1 MRRVWHRGTDAEGA
15 SAAGVERISA
25 ARAHLREYGVIA
37 ALEALRHPK
46 SRTGILLRGHRASPR
61 RDGRGGR
68 LYVGLVGWIVFA
80 SLFVFSSGALR
91 AEPRGEKSDKSKTG
105 ISAVRWAEGN
115 PGCTFSRT
123 DDGRYHY
130 GMWSG
135 DVGVTLSVDA
145 QELEK
150 VHRRREPFFSA
161 RLEVRYR
168 GQGTLDLETE
178 HISLEFVKHFQVVQP
193 ALDPDGFVQKMQND
207 TDALDHETAREVEKH
222 PEKKEEK
229 EAFVR
234 AFQKDA
240 AELLEFVSKNSLRP
254 GRLSPSNAEIGGW
267 IFFSTSSKWIGGW
280 KKQEEFIL
288 RLPLDGKVFE
298 FPFKL
303 PPKPGE
309 VMLRK
314 RD

>member
-1 MRRVWHRGTDAEGA
+1 MPPLRGWSSADF
-15 SAAGVERISA
+15 AAGR
-25 ARAHLREYGVIA
+25 
-37 ALEALRHPK
+37 
-46 SRTGILLRGHRASPR
+46 RASPSR
-61 RDGRGGR
+61 HGRGG
-68 LYVGLVGWIVFA
+68 GLHMRPLRDSEGGGLHISFIGWVVFA
-80 SLFVFSSGALR
+80 FLCVFSSGGLR
-91 AEPRGEKSDKSKTG
+91 AEPRGDKSKTG
-105 ISAVRWAEGN
+105 IPAVLWAEGN

-150 VHRRREPFFSA
+150 VHRRREPFFGA

-168 GQGTLDLETE
+168 GQGTLDFDTE
-178 HISLEFVKHFQVVQP
+178 HLSLEFVKHFQVVQP
-193 ALDPDGFVQKMQND
+193 AVDPDGFVQKMQND
-207 TDALDHETAREVEKH
+207 ADALDHETAREVEKH

-254 GRLSPSNAEIGGW
+254 GRLSPSNAEISGW

-288 RLPLDGKVFE
+288 RVPLDGKVFE

-309 VMLRK
+309 VILRK
-314 RD
+314 RE